1 MSKFIPK
8 LVNEKDTTF
17 VLLDNVFCHE
27 EAIQWAKEHKHNVKF
42 TCGNY
47 TCATEIL
54 CKLQEA
60 GYSLK
65 FIRRDAGGYVH
76 CEIIVF
82 DTVYCYLTEEE

>member
-1 MSKFIPK
+1 MSKFVPK
-8 LVNEKDTTF
+8 FVNEKDDTF
-17 VLLDNVFCHE
+17 VLLDNAFCHE
-27 EAIQWAKEHKHNVKF
+27 EAIEWAKKHKHNVKF
-42 TCGNY
+42 MCGTY

-60 GYSLK
+60 GYSFK
-65 FIRRDAGGYVH
+65 FIRRDIGQDVH